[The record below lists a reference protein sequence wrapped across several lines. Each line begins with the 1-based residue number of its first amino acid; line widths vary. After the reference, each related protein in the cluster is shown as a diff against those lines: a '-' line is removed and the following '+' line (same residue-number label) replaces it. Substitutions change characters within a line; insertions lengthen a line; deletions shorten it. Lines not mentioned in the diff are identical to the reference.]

1 MTIGEKIKTLRKEAG
16 HTQKS
21 LGEASGTSETTI
33 KQYELNKRQPKI
45 EQLQKIASALNV
57 PVSAFIDELTEEQRI
72 KSTWEW
78 IQNNDEKRKELIIE
92 LLKAH
97 KDKVEEKDSHWLTVT
112 DRFGF
117 SSLVERNE
125 FEEMCLRCDK
135 DIRYNIE
142 KLLNDSREVKK

>member
-1 MTIGEKIKTLRKEAG
+1 MTIGEKIQTARKKAG
-16 HTQKS
+16 LTQKK
-21 LGEASGTSETTI
+21 LGELCGVVTGTI
-33 KQYELNKRQPKI
+33 QQYELNKRQPKI

-78 IQNNDEKRKELIIE
+78 IQNNDEKRQELITEI
-92 LLKAH
+92 LKTH
-97 KDKVEEKDSHWLTVT
+97 NYKVEENDIHHFIIT
-112 DRFGF
+112 DHQGF
-117 SSLVERNE
+117 SFLVERDE
-125 FEEMCLRCDK
+125 FEDMCLRCDK

>member
-1 MTIGEKIKTLRKEAG
+1 M
-16 HTQKS
+16 
-21 LGEASGTSETTI
+21 
-33 KQYELNKRQPKI
+33 
-45 EQLQKIASALNV
+45 
-57 PVSAFIDELTEEQRI
+57 SAFIDELTEEQRI

-92 LLKAH
+92 LLKTH
-97 KDKVEEKDSHWLTVT
+97 KYKVEEKDIHWLTVT

>member
-78 IQNNDEKRKELIIE
+78 IQNNDEKRQELITEI
-92 LLKAH
+92 LKTH
-97 KDKVEEKDSHWLTVT
+97 NYKVEGNDIHHLIIT
-112 DRFGF
+112 DHQGF
-117 SSLVERNE
+117 SFLVERDE
-125 FEEMCLRCDK
+125 FEDMCLRCDK

-142 KLLNDSREVKK
+142 KLLNDSRKVKK

>member
-1 MTIGEKIKTLRKEAG
+1 MDISEKIKQARIKKKLTQKQLAQLSEVAEITIRQYEAG
-16 HTQKS
+16 
-21 LGEASGTSETTI
+21 
-33 KQYELNKRQPKI
+33 KRRPKI

-78 IQNNDEKRKELIIE
+78 IQNNDEKRQELITEI
-92 LLKAH
+92 LKTH
-97 KDKVEEKDSHWLTVT
+97 NYKVEENDIHHFIIT
-112 DRFGF
+112 DHQGF
-117 SSLVERNE
+117 SFLVERDE
-125 FEEMCLRCDK
+125 FEDMCLRCDK